1 MQHTDV
7 LIVGAGP
14 TGLTLGID
22 LARRG
27 VTALVTEKGPALSPG
42 SRGKGLQPRT
52 LEVFED
58 LGVLDG
64 ILAAGGPYPPTMTWR
79 DGEQLGER
87 PMFDPVEE
95 DEGSRFTEP
104 WMIAQWRTQEILYD
118 RLRTLGGQVL
128 FDHEALT
135 LTQDTDGV
143 TVTFTGGT
151 EIRARYVV
159 AADGGRSTLRRAL
172 GIGLAGGETLSL
184 DPIVVADVRV
194 PGLSRTHWHM
204 FPPAEEGTG
213 FLAICPL
220 AGTDHFQLVAQV
232 TGVEGAL
239 ETPATGETVSHAPR
253 PDTDATLETVNAL
266 LRART
271 HLPTATDLTWSSAF
285 VPRTALADRF
295 RAGRVFLAGDAAH
308 IHTPAGGQGL
318 NTSVQDA
325 YNLGWK
331 LGAVLRGAPARLL
344 DTYEEERRAVAAGM
358 LGLSTAIAR
367 SEARRG
373 RSTRQLDLNYRESSL
388 SQGTTS
394 SLRAGDRVPVTL
406 AGTDLHAL
414 IQGPDWTEL
423 TLPEGVFLVRPDG
436 YVGWS
441 GPTRE
446 GLAEYAAQVGA

>member
-7 LIVGAGP
+7 LIIGAGP

-27 VTALVTEKGPALSPG
+27 VAALVAERGPALSPG

-58 LGVLDG
+58 LGVAAE
-64 ILAAGGPYPPTMTWR
+64 ILAAGGPYPTTMTWR
-79 DGEQLGER
+79 NGEQLGER
-87 PMFDPVEE
+87 AMFDPVEE
-95 DEGSRFTEP
+95 DEGTRYTEP

-118 RLRTLGGQVL
+118 RLRALGGQVA
-128 FDHEALT
+128 FGKEALT
-135 LTQDTDGV
+135 LTQDDDGV
-143 TVTFTGGT
+143 TVTFTDGT
-151 EIRARYVV
+151 ETRARYVV
-159 AADGGRSTLRRAL
+159 AADGGRSALRRAL
-172 GIGLAGGETLSL
+172 GIGLAGGEPLSP

-232 TGVEGAL
+232 TGAEGPL
-239 ETPATGETVSHAPR
+239 ETVP
-253 PDTDATLETVNAL
+253 LETVNDL

-271 HLPTATDLTWSSAF
+271 HLSGATDLTWSSAF

-331 LGAVLRGAPARLL
+331 LGAVLKGAPPSLL
-344 DTYEEERRAVAAGM
+344 DTYEEERRAVAADM

-367 SEARRG
+367 SAARRG
-373 RSTRQLDLNYRESSL
+373 RSTRQLDLNYRESNL
-388 SQGTTS
+388 SQGTTQG
-394 SLRAGDRVPVTL
+394 LRAGDRVPCTL
-406 AGTDLHAL
+406 DGTDLHAL
-414 IQGPDWTEL
+414 VQGPDWTEL
-423 TLPEGVFLVRPDG
+423 TLAEGVFLVRPDG

>member
-7 LIVGAGP
+7 LIIGAGP

-27 VTALVTEKGPALSPG
+27 VPALVAERGPALSPG

-58 LGVLDG
+58 LGVAAE
-64 ILAAGGPYPPTMTWR
+64 ILATGGPYPTTMTWR
-79 DGEQLGER
+79 NGEQLGER

-95 DEGSRFTEP
+95 DEGTRFTEP
-104 WMIAQWRTQEILYD
+104 WMIPQWRTQEILYD
-118 RLRTLGGQVL
+118 RLRSLGGQVA
-128 FDHEALT
+128 FDKEALT
-135 LTQDTDGV
+135 LTQDDAGV

-172 GIGLAGGETLSL
+172 GIGLAGGETLSP

-213 FLAICPL
+213 FLAICPV
-220 AGTDHFQLVAQV
+220 ARTDHFQLVAQV
-232 TGVEGAL
+232 TGADG
-239 ETPATGETVSHAPR
+239 P
-253 PDTDATLETVNAL
+253 LETVTLKTVNDL

-271 HLPTATDLTWSSAF
+271 HLSAATDLTWSSAF

-331 LGAVLRGAPARLL
+331 LGAVLKGAPPSLL
-344 DTYEEERRAVAAGM
+344 DTYEEERRAVAADM

-388 SQGTTS
+388 SQGTTQR
-394 SLRAGDRVPVTL
+394 LRAGDRVPRTL
-406 AGTDLHAL
+406 DGTDLHAL
-414 IQGPDWTEL
+414 VQGPDWTEL
-423 TLPEGVFLVRPDG
+423 TLAEGVFLVRPDG

>member
-1 MQHTDV
+1 MRHTDV

-27 VTALVTEKGPALSPG
+27 VAALVTEKGPALSPG

-58 LGVLDG
+58 LGVADE
-64 ILAAGGPYPPTMTWR
+64 ILAAGGPYPTTMTWR

-104 WMIAQWRTQEILYD
+104 WMIPQWRTQEILYD
-118 RLRTLGGQVL
+118 RLRALGGQL
-128 FDHEALT
+128 AFDHEALT

-143 TVTFTGGT
+143 RVTFTGGT

-159 AADGGRSTLRRAL
+159 AADGGRSALRRAL
-172 GIGLAGGETLSL
+172 GIGLACGETLSP
-184 DPIVVADVRV
+184 DPIAVADVRV
-194 PGLSRTHWHM
+194 PGLSRMYWHM
-204 FPPAEEGTG
+204 FPPSQEGTG
-213 FLAICPL
+213 FLALCPL
-220 AGTDHFQLVAQV
+220 AGTDHFQLVAQL
-232 TGVEGAL
+232 TGGQGL
-239 ETPATGETVSHAPR
+239 
-253 PDTDATLETVNAL
+253 DTDAEAASETVNAI

-271 HLPTATDLTWSSAF
+271 HLSGATDLTWSSAF

-331 LGAVLRGAPARLL
+331 LGAVLRGAPSSLL
-344 DTYEEERRAVAAGM
+344 DTYEEERRAVAADM

-388 SQGTTS
+388 SQGTTQV
-394 SLRAGDRVPVTL
+394 LRAGDRVPSTL
-406 AGTDLHAL
+406 DGTDLHAL
-414 IQGPDWTEL
+414 LQGPDWTEL

-446 GLAEYAAQVGA
+446 GLAEYAAQVGVRG